1 MPTRIEIDDE
11 LSGRLEPIAKAR
23 GISVRDLVRE
33 ILRQAVQTGEKS
45 DRPTRYTLPA
55 FDFGTDIDNPW
66 AMFAELESEEY
77 LTLLT
82 RK

>member
-11 LSGRLEPIAKAR
+11 LSGRLAPLAKAR
-23 GISVRDLVRE
+23 GVSVRELVRE
-33 ILRQAVQTGEKS
+33 ILGQAVQTGEKS
-45 DRPTRYTLPA
+45 DGPARYTLPA
-55 FDFGTDIDNPW
+55 FDFGTDIENPW

-77 LTLLT
+77 LSLLT